1 MPGNAHARIQQMKRA
16 QPVAV
21 RVDSISRHFLGRP
34 YVTNPLIGSV
44 ATPEV
49 FISGIDGIRGGFDCV
64 TYVETVIARSY
75 ARNAKDYASF
85 LRRIRYE
92 SGRVDWKRRNH
103 YMTNWIRNN
112 ARAGLVRQLNFATA
126 SITKQRRLNV
136 VPGLPPQK
144 QRFSCVPKRRLGK
157 IDGDIQ
163 TGDLIFFAST
173 RPHLDVYHCGIVI
186 RDRDRLLMRHA
197 ARTQGGVVEQDLSS
211 FLKANRMA
219 GVLLARPVQQAK

>member
-1 MPGNAHARIQQMKRA
+1 MLESGKMKRA

-21 RVDSISRHFLGRP
+21 RVDSISRQFLGRP
-34 YVTNPLIGSV
+34 YVTNPLIGSAV
-44 ATPEV
+44 TPEV
-49 FISGIDGIRGGFDCV
+49 FIAGINGIRGGFDCV

-75 ARNAKDYASF
+75 ARNTKDYASF

-112 ARAGLVRQLNFATA
+112 AGAGLVQQLHFGTA
-126 SITKQRRLNV
+126 SISKQRELNM
-136 VPGLPPQK
+136 VPGLPPRK

-157 IDGDIQ
+157 IAGNIQ
-163 TGDLIFFAST
+163 SGDLIFFAST

-186 RDRDRLLMRHA
+186 RDGERLLMRHA
-197 ARTQGGVVEQDLSS
+197 ARSQGGVVEQDLST

-219 GVLLARPVQQAK
+219 GVILARPVEQAQ

>member
-1 MPGNAHARIQQMKRA
+1 MKRV
-16 QPVAV
+16 QPVAA
-21 RVDSISRHFLGRP
+21 RVESISRQFLGRP

-44 ATPEV
+44 DTPET
-49 FISGIDGIRGGFDCV
+49 FIAGIDGIRGGFDCV

-75 ARNAKDYASF
+75 SHNAKDYGLF
-85 LRRIRYE
+85 LRRIRYQ

-112 ARAGLVRQLNFATA
+112 ARAGLVRQLDFGTA
-126 SITKQRRLNV
+126 SITKQRQLDM

-144 QRFSCVPKRRLGK
+144 QRFSCVPKRGLGK
-157 IDGDIQ
+157 IANDIQ
-163 TGDLIFFAST
+163 SGDLIFFAST

-186 RDRDRLLMRHA
+186 RDGERLLMRHA
-197 ARTQGGVVEQDLSS
+197 SRSQGGVVEQELSN

-219 GVLLARPVQQAK
+219 GVILVRPIEQAQ

>member
-1 MPGNAHARIQQMKRA
+1 MKRA

-21 RVDSISRHFLGRP
+21 RVDSISRQFLGRP

-44 ATPEV
+44 DTPET
-49 FISGIDGIRGGFDCV
+49 FIAGIDGIRGGFDCV

-75 ARNAKDYASF
+75 ARNTKDYASF

-112 ARAGLVRQLNFATA
+112 AHAGLVQPLNFGTA
-126 SITKQRRLNV
+126 SITKQRQLDM

-144 QRFSCVPKRRLGK
+144 QRFSCVPKRGLGK
-157 IDGDIQ
+157 IAASVRS
-163 TGDLIFFAST
+163 GDLIFFAST
-173 RPHLDVYHCGIVI
+173 RSHLDVYHCGIVI
-186 RDRDRLLMRHA
+186 RDGERFLMRHA
-197 ARTQGGVVEQDLSS
+197 SRSQGGVVEQDLSS

-219 GVLLARPVQQAK
+219 GVILARPVEQAQ

>member
-1 MPGNAHARIQQMKRA
+1 MKRA

-21 RVDSISRHFLGRP
+21 RIDSISRQFLGRP

-44 ATPEV
+44 AEPEV
-49 FISGIDGIRGGFDCV
+49 FIAGIDGIRGGFDCV

-75 ARNAKDYASF
+75 ARNTKDYASF

-112 ARAGLVRQLNFATA
+112 AHAGLVKEMKFGTA
-126 SITKQRRLNV
+126 SITKQRQLDM
-136 VPGLPPQK
+136 VPGLPPQR
-144 QRFSCVPKRRLGK
+144 QRFSCVPKRGLAK
-157 IDGDIQ
+157 IAGHIQ
-163 TGDLIFFAST
+163 SGDLIFFAST

-186 RDRDRLLMRHA
+186 RDRDRLQMRHA
-197 ARTQGGVVEQDLSS
+197 SRSQGGVVEQDLAS

-219 GVLLARPVQQAK
+219 GVILARPVEQAK

>member
-1 MPGNAHARIQQMKRA
+1 MKRA

-21 RVDSISRHFLGRP
+21 RVDSISRQYLGRP
-34 YVTNPLIGSV
+34 YVTNPLIGS
-44 ATPEV
+44 ADKPET
-49 FISGIDGIRGGFDCV
+49 FITGIDGIRGGFDCV

-75 ARNAKDYASF
+75 AHNPKDYASF

-112 ARAGLVRQLNFATA
+112 ARAGFVKPLNFGADSITRQRQLDM
-126 SITKQRRLNV
+126 

-144 QRFSCVPKRRLGK
+144 QRFSCLPKRKLAKVADR
-157 IDGDIQ
+157 IQ
-163 TGDLIFFAST
+163 SGDLIFFAST

-197 ARTQGGVVEQDLSS
+197 SRSQGGVVEQELSN
-211 FLKANRMA
+211 FLRTNRMA
-219 GVLLARPVQQAK
+219 GVILVRPIEQAQ

>member
-1 MPGNAHARIQQMKRA
+1 MKRA

-21 RVDSISRHFLGRP
+21 RVDSISRQFLGRP

-44 ATPEV
+44 DTPEV
-49 FISGIDGIRGGFDCV
+49 FTAGIDGIRGGFDCV

-75 ARNAKDYASF
+75 ARNSKDYASF

-112 ARAGLVRQLNFATA
+112 ARAGLVQQLNFGTDA
-126 SITKQRRLNV
+126 ITKQRQLNV

-144 QRFSCVPKRRLGK
+144 QRFSCLPKRRLGK
-157 IDGDIQ
+157 AACNIHS
-163 TGDLIFFAST
+163 GDLIFFAST

-186 RDRDRLLMRHA
+186 RDGDRLLMRHA
-197 ARTQGGVVEQDLSS
+197 SRSQGGVVEQDLST

-219 GVLLARPVQQAK
+219 GVILVRPVERAL

>member
-1 MPGNAHARIQQMKRA
+1 MLESGTMKRA

-21 RVDSISRHFLGRP
+21 RVDSISRQFLGRP
-34 YVTNPLIGSV
+34 YVTNPLIGS
-44 ATPEV
+44 ADTPEV
-49 FISGIDGIRGGFDCV
+49 FIAGMDGIRSGFDCV
-64 TYVETVIARSY
+64 TYMETVLARAN

-112 ARAGLVRQLNFATA
+112 ARAGLVQPLNFGTASIPKQRQLN
-126 SITKQRRLNV
+126 I

-144 QRFSCVPKRRLGK
+144 QRFSCVPKRRLGQ
-157 IDGDIQ
+157 IARNIQSGDV
-163 TGDLIFFAST
+163 IFFAST

-186 RDRDRLLMRHA
+186 RDGERLLMRHA
-197 ARTQGGVVEQDLSS
+197 SRSQGGVVEQDLST

-219 GVLLARPVQQAK
+219 GIILARPVEPAS

>member
-1 MPGNAHARIQQMKRA
+1 MKRA
-16 QPVAV
+16 QPVAD
-21 RVDSISRHFLGRP
+21 RVESISRQLLGRP
-34 YVTNPLIGSV
+34 YVTNPLIGS
-44 ATPEV
+44 ADTAEV
-49 FISGIDGIRGGFDCV
+49 FIPGFNGIRNGFDCV
-64 TYVETVIARSY
+64 TYVETVVARAY
-75 ARNAKDYASF
+75 ARNSKEYAPI

-112 ARAGLVRQLNFATA
+112 ARSGLVQQVKFNSGSIAKQRQLNM
-126 SITKQRRLNV
+126 

-144 QRFSCVPKRRLGK
+144 QKFSCLPKRRIAK
-157 IDGDIQ
+157 AAASIQ

-186 RDRDRLLMRHA
+186 RDGERLLMRHA
-197 ARTQGGVVEQDLSS
+197 TRSQGGVVEQDLST

-219 GVLLARPVQQAK
+219 GIILARPVEPSR

>member
-1 MPGNAHARIQQMKRA
+1 MKRA

-21 RVDSISRHFLGRP
+21 RVDSISRQFLGRP
-34 YVTNPLIGSV
+34 YVTNPLIGS
-44 ATPEV
+44 ANTPEA

-75 ARNAKDYASF
+75 ARNTKDYALF

-92 SGRVDWKRRNH
+92 SGRVDWNRRNH

-112 ARAGLVRQLNFATA
+112 ARAGLVQPLNFGAASIAKQRQLDM
-126 SITKQRRLNV
+126 
-136 VPGLPPQK
+136 VPGRPPQK

-157 IDGDIQ
+157 IAGKIQ
-163 TGDLIFFAST
+163 SGDLIFFAST

-186 RDRDRLLMRHA
+186 RDGERFLMRHA
-197 ARTQGGVVEQDLSS
+197 SRSQGGVVEQDLSS

-219 GVLLARPVQQAK
+219 GVILARPVEQAQ

>member
-1 MPGNAHARIQQMKRA
+1 MKRA

-21 RVDSISRHFLGRP
+21 RVDSISRQFLGRP

-44 ATPEV
+44 DVPEV
-49 FISGIDGIRGGFDCV
+49 FIAGIDGIRGGFDCV
-64 TYVETVIARSY
+64 TYMETVVARAY
-75 ARNAKDYASF
+75 ARNSKDYASF

-112 ARAGLVRQLNFATA
+112 AHAGLVQPLNFGTA
-126 SITKQRRLNV
+126 SITKRRRLNM
-136 VPGLPPQK
+136 VPGLPSQN
-144 QRFSCVPKRRLGK
+144 QQFSCVPKHRLGK
-157 IDGDIQ
+157 VAGRIQ
-163 TGDLIFFAST
+163 SGDLIFFAST

-186 RDRDRLLMRHA
+186 RDGKRLLMRHA
-197 ARTQGGVVEQDLSS
+197 TRSQGGVVEQDLST

-219 GVLLARPVQQAK
+219 GIIIARPVEPAS

>member
-1 MPGNAHARIQQMKRA
+1 MLESGKMKRA
-16 QPVAV
+16 QPVAA
-21 RVDSISRHFLGRP
+21 RVETISRRFLGRP
-34 YVTNPLIGSV
+34 YVTNPLIGS
-44 ATPEV
+44 ANTPEV
-49 FISGIDGIRGGFDCV
+49 FIAGINGIRGGFDCV

-75 ARNAKDYASF
+75 ARNTKNYASF

-112 ARAGLVRQLNFATA
+112 AAAGLVQQLNFGRT
-126 SITKQRRLNV
+126 SISKQRELNM

-144 QRFSCVPKRRLGK
+144 QRFSCVPKRRLGR
-157 IDGDIQ
+157 IARDIQ
-163 TGDLIFFAST
+163 SGDLIFFAST

-186 RDRDRLLMRHA
+186 RDGERLLMRHA
-197 ARTQGGVVEQDLSS
+197 ARSQGGVVEQDLSS

-219 GVLLARPVQQAK
+219 GVILARPVEQAQ

>member
-1 MPGNAHARIQQMKRA
+1 MKRA

-21 RVDSISRHFLGRP
+21 RVDSISRRFLGRP

-44 ATPEV
+44 DTPET
-49 FISGIDGIRGGFDCV
+49 FIAGIDGIRGGFDCV

-75 ARNAKDYASF
+75 ARNTKDYASF

-112 ARAGLVRQLNFATA
+112 ARAGLIQPLSFATD
-126 SITKQRRLNV
+126 SITKQRQLYM
-136 VPGLPPQK
+136 VPGLPPQI
-144 QRFSCVPKRRLGK
+144 QRFSCVPKRRLGNVATSV
-157 IDGDIQ
+157 Q
-163 TGDLIFFAST
+163 SGDLIFFAST
-173 RPHLDVYHCGIVI
+173 RPHLDVYHCGIVV

-197 ARTQGGVVEQDLSS
+197 SRSQGGVVEQDLSS

-219 GVLLARPVQQAK
+219 GIILARPVEQAK

>member
-1 MPGNAHARIQQMKRA
+1 MKRA

-21 RVDSISRHFLGRP
+21 RVDSISRQFLGRP

-44 ATPEV
+44 DTPET
-49 FISGIDGIRGGFDCV
+49 FIAGIDGIRGGFDCV

-75 ARNAKDYASF
+75 ARNTKDYASF

-112 ARAGLVRQLNFATA
+112 AHAGFVQPLNFGTA
-126 SITKQRRLNV
+126 SITKQRQLDM

-157 IDGDIQ
+157 VAPGVRS
-163 TGDLIFFAST
+163 GDLIFFAST

-186 RDRDRLLMRHA
+186 RDRERLLMRHA
-197 ARTQGGVVEQDLSS
+197 SRSQGGVVEQDLSS

-219 GVLLARPVQQAK
+219 GVILARPVEQAQ

>member
-1 MPGNAHARIQQMKRA
+1 MLESGKMKRA
-16 QPVAV
+16 QPVAA
-21 RVDSISRHFLGRP
+21 RVETISRQFLGRP
-34 YVTNPLIGSV
+34 YVTNPLIGS
-44 ATPEV
+44 ANTPEV
-49 FISGIDGIRGGFDCV
+49 FIAGINGIRGGFDCV

-75 ARNAKDYASF
+75 ARNTKNYASF

-112 ARAGLVRQLNFATA
+112 AGAGLVQQLNFGRT
-126 SITKQRRLNV
+126 SISKQRELNM

-144 QRFSCVPKRRLGK
+144 QRFSCVPKRRLGR
-157 IDGDIQ
+157 IARDIQ
-163 TGDLIFFAST
+163 SGDLIFFAST

-186 RDRDRLLMRHA
+186 RDGERLLMRHA
-197 ARTQGGVVEQDLSS
+197 ARSQGGVVEQDLSS

-219 GVLLARPVQQAK
+219 GVILARPVEQAQ

>member
-1 MPGNAHARIQQMKRA
+1 MKRA

-21 RVDSISRHFLGRP
+21 RVDSISRQFLGRP
-34 YVTNPLIGSV
+34 YVTNPLIGS
-44 ATPEV
+44 ADTPEV
-49 FISGIDGIRGGFDCV
+49 FIAGIDGIRGGFDCV

-75 ARNAKDYASF
+75 ARNSKDYASF

-112 ARAGLVRQLNFATA
+112 ARAGLVQQLNFGTASISKQRQLNM
-126 SITKQRRLNV
+126 

-157 IDGDIQ
+157 VACNIQ
-163 TGDLIFFAST
+163 SGDLIFFAST

-186 RDRDRLLMRHA
+186 RDGEQALDA
-197 ARTQGGVVEQDLSS
+197 ARLSQSGGRRRAGPFHLS
-211 FLKANRMA
+211 
-219 GVLLARPVQQAK
+219 

>member
-1 MPGNAHARIQQMKRA
+1 MLESGKMKRA

-21 RVDSISRHFLGRP
+21 RVDSISRQFLGRP
-34 YVTNPLIGSV
+34 YVTNPLIGS
-44 ATPEV
+44 AETPEV
-49 FISGIDGIRGGFDCV
+49 FIAGIDGIRGGFDCV
-64 TYVETVIARSY
+64 TYMETVIARSY
-75 ARNAKDYASF
+75 ARNRKDYAAF

-112 ARAGLVRQLNFATA
+112 SRARLVQQLNFGTV
-126 SITKQRRLNV
+126 SISKQRDLNV

-157 IDGDIQ
+157 IVGNIQ
-163 TGDLIFFAST
+163 SGDLIFFAST

-186 RDRDRLLMRHA
+186 RDGERLLMRHA
-197 ARTQGGVVEQDLSS
+197 ARSQGGVVEQDLSS

-219 GVLLARPVQQAK
+219 GVILARPVEQAQ

>member
-1 MPGNAHARIQQMKRA
+1 MLESGKMKRA

-21 RVDSISRHFLGRP
+21 RVDSISRQFLGRP
-34 YVTNPLIGSV
+34 YVTNPLIGS
-44 ATPEV
+44 AETPEV
-49 FISGIDGIRGGFDCV
+49 FITGIDGIRGGFDCV

-75 ARNAKDYASF
+75 ARNRKDYAAF

-112 ARAGLVRQLNFATA
+112 SRARLVQQLNFGTV
-126 SITKQRRLNV
+126 SISKQRVLDV

-157 IDGDIQ
+157 IVENIQ
-163 TGDLIFFAST
+163 SGDLIFFAST
-173 RPHLDVYHCGIVI
+173 RPHLDIYHCGIVI
-186 RDRDRLLMRHA
+186 RDGERLLMRHA
-197 ARTQGGVVEQDLSS
+197 ARSQGGVVEQDLSS

-219 GVLLARPVQQAK
+219 GVILARPVEQPNES